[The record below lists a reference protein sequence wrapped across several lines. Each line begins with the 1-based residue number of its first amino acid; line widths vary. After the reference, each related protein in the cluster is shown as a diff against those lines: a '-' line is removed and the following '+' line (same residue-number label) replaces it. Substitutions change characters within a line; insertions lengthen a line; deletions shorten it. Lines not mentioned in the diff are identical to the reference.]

1 MPAWIGTAAHVHV
14 NKNDGKI
21 TLKKLYAVVD
31 AGLIVHPDGAMAQL
45 EGSLLWGASMALH
58 ESNSYK
64 NGQVAA
70 TNFNT
75 YLPLRMQDVPEMDI
89 EFVQSDE
96 FPVGLGEP
104 GVIGVAPAIGNAIY
118 NAVGV
123 RLRDLPMK
131 PSAVVKGLKA

>member
-1 MPAWIGTAAHVHV
+1 
-14 NKNDGKI
+14 
-21 TLKKLYAVVD
+21 
-31 AGLIVHPDGAMAQL
+31 MAQL

-58 ESNSYK
+58 ESNSYE